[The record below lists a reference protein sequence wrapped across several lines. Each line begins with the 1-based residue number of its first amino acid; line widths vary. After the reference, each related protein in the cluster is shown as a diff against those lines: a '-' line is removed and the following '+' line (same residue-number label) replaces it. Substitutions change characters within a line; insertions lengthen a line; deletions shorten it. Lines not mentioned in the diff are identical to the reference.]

1 MVQEEILNGGS
12 LEFIHPDR
20 KDNVV
25 RILTIVT

>member
-1 MVQEEILNGGS
+1 MAHKEILNGGS
-12 LEFIHPDR
+12 LEFIHPDG